1 MSAGVGGIKIGIV
14 GGTGFY
20 ELPQLEDK
28 SVVENVRTEFGTPA
42 SDIVTGKIAGVECA
56 VIARHGAQHQFN
68 PSEVNYR
75 ANLLALKDLGVT
87 HVLAATACGSLREDM
102 PPGHFV
108 ILDSFIDRTHKR
120 IQTYHTQELTTPRF
134 GKVCHIPMHPSFCN
148 ETAACFYEAGKEL
161 GLSISP
167 KGTAI
172 TIEGPRFSSRA
183 ESKLFQSWGADV
195 INMTTVPEVV
205 LAKELGMSYAS
216 VAMVTD
222 YDCWRDCG
230 EGAVDVAQVME
241 VMKVNVQ
248 KVRQLMVSAIG
259 KIKQKDWSEIIK
271 ANATSAQIAT
281 MHETR
286 K

>member
-1 MSAGVGGIKIGIV
+1 MM
-14 GGTGFY
+14 T
-20 ELPQLEDK
+20 LP
-28 SVVENVRTEFGTPA
+28 S
-42 SDIVTGKIAGVECA
+42 SC
-56 VIARHGAQHQFN
+56 
-68 PSEVNYR
+68 
-75 ANLLALKDLGVT
+75 
-87 HVLAATACGSLREDM
+87 REDM

-120 IQTYHTQELTTPRF
+120 IQTYHTQVMVWAFKKNIEVYKSRSSFVFQELTTPRF

-205 LAKELGMSYAS
+205 LAKELGMSYARYFMS
-216 VAMVTD
+216 CT
-222 YDCWRDCG
+222 
-230 EGAVDVAQVME
+230 
-241 VMKVNVQ
+241 
-248 KVRQLMVSAIG
+248 
-259 KIKQKDWSEIIK
+259 
-271 ANATSAQIAT
+271 
-281 MHETR
+281 
-286 K
+286 

>member
-1 MSAGVGGIKIGIV
+1 M
-14 GGTGFY
+14 
-20 ELPQLEDK
+20 PQLENK
-28 SVVENVRTEFGTPA
+28 SVVENIRTEFGAPS
-42 SDIVTGKIAGVECA
+42 SDIVTGQIDGVDCA
-56 VIARHGAQHQFN
+56 LLARHGPKHQFN

-75 ANLLALKDLGVT
+75 ANILALKDVGVT
-87 HVLAATACGSLREDM
+87 HILAATACGSLKEEM

-108 ILDSFIDRTHKR
+108 VLDSFIDRTTKR

-134 GKVCHIPMHPSFCN
+134 GKVCHIPMHPSFCAR
-148 ETAACFYEAGKEL
+148 TAACLFEAGKDN
-161 GLSISP
+161 GISISP

-205 LAKELGMSYAS
+205 LAKELGMCYAA

-222 YDCWRDCG
+222 YDCWRDTDD
-230 EGAVDVAQVME
+230 GAVSVAQVMQT
-241 VMKVNVQ
+241 MKVNVE
-248 KVRQLMVSAIG
+248 KVRQLLVGAIG
-259 KIKQKDWSEIIK
+259 KIKQQDWEQTLQENEN
-271 ANATSAQIAT
+271 NAKVAT
-281 MHETR
+281 LHESPPFNIFDES